1 MSDFECP
8 YCGKDVEVNRGDMD
22 CGEDALNPQECQ
34 SCEKV
39 FTFTAHM
46 HFTYTPYKAD
56 CLNDG
61 EHDWQKTKT
70 FPERFAK
77 MRCKT
82 CGDEK
87 PIETHNVKLRGAALL
102 RRPAR
107 TPGWT
112 TNCSLQVVR
121 TEFLHKKKH
130 VLHLRLIVFIKMA
143 MRCVVTQISP

>member
-8 YCGKDVEVNRGDMD
+8 YCGKDVEVNRDDMD

-87 PIETHNVKLRGAALL
+87 PIETHNVELSGGEAVCLDAKLDDA
-102 RRPAR
+102 
-107 TPGWT
+107 
-112 TNCSLQVVR
+112 
-121 TEFLHKKKH
+121 TEGEK
-130 VLHLRLIVFIKMA
+130 
-143 MRCVVTQISP
+143 